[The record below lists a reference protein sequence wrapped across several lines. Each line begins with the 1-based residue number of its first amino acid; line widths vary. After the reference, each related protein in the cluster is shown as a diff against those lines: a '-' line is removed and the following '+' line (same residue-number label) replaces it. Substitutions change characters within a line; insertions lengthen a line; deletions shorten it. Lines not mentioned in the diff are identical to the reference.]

1 MLLASIYYITCHV
14 LSVRLLHALAFE
26 VVALVVVS
34 RQVSN
39 FIAVGGDSVT
49 HLLPLCVSHLL
60 YNLLLRQAFM
70 ATLLEY
76 HLVVHAL
83 EVG

>member
-1 MLLASIYYITCHV
+1 MLLASIYYITGHV